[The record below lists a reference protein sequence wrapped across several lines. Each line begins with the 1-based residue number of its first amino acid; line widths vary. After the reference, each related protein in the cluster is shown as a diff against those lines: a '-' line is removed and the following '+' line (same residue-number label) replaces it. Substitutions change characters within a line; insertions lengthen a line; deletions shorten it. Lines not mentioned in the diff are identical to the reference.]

1 MKPLRGRHADYHE
14 AVDRDVLNLPA
25 KLAGK
30 KISLVG
36 KTPSLTLHSPE
47 TVPADG
53 VVLSVNGDYGYVV
66 FKVN

>member
-1 MKPLRGRHADYHE
+1 
-14 AVDRDVLNLPA
+14 VDRDVLKLPA
-25 KLAGK
+25 ELAGK
-30 KISLVG
+30 KISLVE

-47 TVPADG
+47 TVSADG